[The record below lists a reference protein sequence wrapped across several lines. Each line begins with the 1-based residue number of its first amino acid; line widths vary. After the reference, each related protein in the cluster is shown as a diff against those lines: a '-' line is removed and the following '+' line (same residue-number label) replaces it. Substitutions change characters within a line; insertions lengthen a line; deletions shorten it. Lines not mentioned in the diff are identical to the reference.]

1 MRRPQ
6 IASFLLVAFVLSL
19 AGCGQPS
26 AGSPAAGPTQVTALK
41 LTADEPGDEELK
53 RMIDEAI
60 DFNAGRYM
68 NANDHAAWQIVHG
81 ILAYGRDLK
90 IYVNGELVSA
100 LDHLLAG
107 GELRGWA
114 IKPGDH
120 GVETILEVGSK
131 SGQGHE
137 DQWLGYIAQTGV
149 SPEEPIIVA
158 GKTFKFGD
166 LLTQAQWDVYEGM
179 EASWTLMALS
189 VYVPADTTWSNKN
202 GETWSVERLIEMEAR
217 ADLAA
222 SPCGGSHRMSGIA
235 MALNR
240 RLEDGGDLT
249 GGWKTADDKVQECIQ
264 KAREHQQPDGTF
276 STNYWIRPSTSPDA
290 ALRLNTTGHTLE
302 FLTLATSDAQLREPW
317 IRRAAVELCNLLD
330 QTRELPVEC
339 GGLYHAI
346 HGLELYRL
354 RMFGPRETSAPAADP
369 AASARQVAPPS
380 PPSAEAEAAQA
391 LGQTQR

>member
-1 MRRPQ
+1 MRRIRVACFL
-6 IASFLLVAFVLSL
+6 IAAFCLLA
-19 AGCGQPS
+19 AGCGEPS
-26 AGSPAAGPTQVTALK
+26 VGSPVAEPTQVTALK
-41 LTADEPGDEELK
+41 PVEEGPSDDELK

-68 NANDHAAWQIVHG
+68 SANDHAAWQIVHG

-90 IYVNGELVSA
+90 IYVDGELVSA
-100 LDHLLAG
+100 LDYLLGG

-114 IKPGDH
+114 IKPGDQ
-120 GVETILEVGSK
+120 GVETVLEVGSK

-149 SPEEPIIVA
+149 SPEEPIVVA
-158 GKTFKFGD
+158 GKTYKFGD
-166 LLTQAQWDVYEGM
+166 LLTQAQWDVYDGM

-189 VYVPADTTWSNKN
+189 VYVPADTTWSARD
-202 GETWSVERLIEMEAR
+202 GQAWSVERLIAMEAE

-240 RLEDGGDLT
+240 RLEDGGEIT
-249 GGWKTADDKVQECIQ
+249 GGWKKADDKVQECIR

-302 FLTLATSDAQLREPW
+302 FLTLATSEAQLKEPW

-354 RMFGPRETSAPAADP
+354 RMFGPRETEVPAEP
-369 AASARQVAPPS
+369 GAALSH
-380 PPSAEAEAAQA
+380 
-391 LGQTQR
+391 

>member
-1 MRRPQ
+1 MLRVEKMLVLC
-6 IASFLLVAFVLSL
+6 FLAL
-19 AGCGQPS
+19 AGLWTAGCNEDS
-26 AGSPAAGPTQVTALK
+26 AGGHVATTNEVTALK
-41 LTADEPGDEELK
+41 PASPSEDDELK
-53 RMIDEAI
+53 RRIDEAI
-60 DFNAGRYM
+60 AFNAGRYM
-68 NANDHAAWQIVHG
+68 NADEHAAWQIVHG
-81 ILAYGRDLK
+81 ILPYGRNLK
-90 IYVNGELVSA
+90 IYVKGELVSA
-100 LDHLLAG
+100 LDYLLAG

-120 GVETILEVGSK
+120 GVETVMEAGSK

-149 SPEEPIIVA
+149 TPEEPIVVA

-189 VYVPADTTWSNKN
+189 VYVPADATWAAKD
-202 GETWSVERLIEMEAR
+202 GQTWSVERLIGMEADG
-217 ADLAA
+217 DLAS

-240 RLEDGGDLT
+240 RLADGGELT
-249 GGWKTADDKVQECIQ
+249 GGWQKADDKVQECIR

-302 FLTLATSDAQLREPW
+302 FLAIATSEAQLREPW
-317 IRRAAVELCNLLD
+317 IRQSVVTLLD
-330 QTRELPVEC
+330 LLDETRELAVEC
-339 GGLYHAI
+339 GGLYHTI
-346 HGLELYRL
+346 HGLDLYRY
-354 RMFGPRETSAPAADP
+354 RMFGSRED
-369 AASARQVAPPS
+369 
-380 PPSAEAEAAQA
+380 EAEAAPE
-391 LGQTQR
+391 